1 MVVAR
6 RVQLCHS
13 LSMTTRTALV
23 VLLLALFAALPAPLV
38 AAHDQTTIPP
48 GKTQLNHYET
58 PCQTQARTAF
68 DVPLLNDQW
77 VAWELEHRGDE
88 TARDFH
94 AAWKSCPPVALS
106 DDWDKAGMVLV
117 GIEYV

>member
-13 LSMTTRTALV
+13 LSMTTRTALA
-23 VLLLALFAALPAPLV
+23 VLLLALSAAPPAPLA
-38 AAHDQTTIPP
+38 AAHDRGT
-48 GKTQLNHYET
+48 TQLNHYET
-58 PCQTQARTAF
+58 PCQTAARAAH
-68 DVPLLNDQW
+68 DVPLLNDAA
-77 VAWELEHRGDE
+77 VAWELQHMGDV

-94 AAWKSCPPVALS
+94 AAWNACPPVALS

-117 GIEYV
+117 GLEYV